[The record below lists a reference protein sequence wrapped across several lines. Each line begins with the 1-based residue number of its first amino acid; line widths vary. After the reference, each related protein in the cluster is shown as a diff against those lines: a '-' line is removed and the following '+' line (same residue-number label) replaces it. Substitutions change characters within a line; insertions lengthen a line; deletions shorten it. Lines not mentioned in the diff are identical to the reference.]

1 MFSYAGGGWELQQ
14 AAMTGNIPVVQ
25 SLFVAIAL
33 SVVVVNVLID
43 AAQVLLD
50 PRLRQ

>member
-1 MFSYAGGGWELQQ
+1 
-14 AAMTGNIPVVQ
+14 MTGNIPVVQ
-25 SLFVAIAL
+25 ALFVAIAL

-43 AAQVLLD
+43 AAQVMLD